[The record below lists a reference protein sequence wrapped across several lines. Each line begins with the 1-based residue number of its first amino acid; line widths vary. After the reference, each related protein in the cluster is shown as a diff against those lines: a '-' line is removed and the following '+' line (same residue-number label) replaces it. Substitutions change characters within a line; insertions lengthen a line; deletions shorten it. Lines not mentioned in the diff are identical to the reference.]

1 MVSCEGQVE
10 PLESGLEYTVAGRGP
25 RELTVLV
32 KTAQIYSQ
40 LKVGNVF
47 VLAGGAVSWLS
58 KKQTVVALSTAEA
71 EYIALSTAAQEAA
84 WFQKFLNDLQVP
96 SKPITIMEDHQGAIA
111 LARNPTDHPRTKHID
126 IRFHFDRKAYEEGI
140 IDIT

>member
-40 LKVGNVF
+40 LKVYF
-47 VLAGGAVSWLS
+47 IILYS
-58 KKQTVVALSTAEA
+58 KIDTNITRS
-71 EYIALSTAAQEAA
+71 
-84 WFQKFLNDLQVP
+84 QVQP
-96 SKPITIMEDHQGAIA
+96 MHNSLG
-111 LARNPTDHPRTKHID
+111 
-126 IRFHFDRKAYEEGI
+126 
-140 IDIT
+140 